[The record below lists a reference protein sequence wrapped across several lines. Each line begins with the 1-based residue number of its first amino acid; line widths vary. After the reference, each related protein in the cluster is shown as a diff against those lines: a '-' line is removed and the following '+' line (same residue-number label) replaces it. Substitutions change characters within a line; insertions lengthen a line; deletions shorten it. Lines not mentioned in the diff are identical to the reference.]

1 MIIYLIKLFDN
12 ITQTLLVE
20 DALKEKNI
28 AETEKEGMNVGDTT
42 EDDRDEPPQW
52 LLLFMTI

>member
-1 MIIYLIKLFDN
+1 MIVYLIKLFDN
-12 ITQTLLVE
+12 ITQTLFVG

-28 AETEKEGMNVGDTT
+28 AETEKEGMNVGGTI

-52 LLLFMTI
+52 LLLFKTI